1 MILLP
6 RTTLPLNVF
15 EPRYLA
21 LINDALAGDRI
32 IGIVQP
38 ASGTGTEE
46 SPPGR
51 EVPLHAIGGAGRITA
66 FQETDD
72 NRILISLSGLARF
85 TIHDEPA
92 TDLPYRMCTADFA
105 PYKMDL
111 ERGRGEADVDRDT
124 LLGALKSYL
133 KAKGLGADWDS
144 IDRSPNELLV
154 NTLSMICPYGA
165 EEKQALLEAD
175 TLKARAEVLVALAKM
190 DLASS
195 DTESGSTLQ

>member
-1 MILLP
+1 M
-6 RTTLPLNVF
+6 
-15 EPRYLA
+15 
-21 LINDALAGDRI
+21 INDALAGNRI

-38 ASGTGTEE
+38 AGGTGMDE
-46 SPPGR
+46 SPSGR
-51 EVPLHAIGGAGRITA
+51 EVPLHDVGCAGRITA

-85 TIHDEPA
+85 RLAGELA
-92 TDLPYRMCTADFA
+92 TDLPYRMSGVDFA
-105 PYKMDL
+105 PYKEDL
-111 ERGRGEADVDRDT
+111 ERGRGEDEVKRDT
-124 LLGALKSYL
+124 LLGVLKSYL

-165 EEKQALLEAD
+165 EEKQALLEAL
-175 TLKARAEVLVALAKM
+175 TLKQRAEVLVALAEM
-190 DLASS
+190 DLAAS